1 MRPLLVVLSDQA
13 EHTSQELVIKLSELY
28 NLSQDQRSALLPSGK
43 QPIMTNRVGWAR
55 TYMSKAKLIETT
67 RRGAYR
73 ITPEGLNFLHANQLI
88 NTRTLYSVPE
98 FANWQSASKVAIEA
112 PSISEPGAGLAI
124 TKTPQELLDES
135 FSQIR
140 EELASELLERVKQC
154 SPAAFERIVVDLI
167 LQMGYGG
174 FRKDAG
180 SIVGKSGDGG
190 IDGIIKEDKLGLD
203 MIYIQAKK
211 WENQVTISSVR
222 DFAGSLLSHKAKK
235 GIFITTATFPASAYE
250 FVKNIEH
257 KIVLIDGKE
266 LAQLM
271 IEFNVGASVKDIYE
285 LKRIDTDYFE
295 EL

>member
-1 MRPLLVVLSDQA
+1 MKDREV
-13 EHTSQELVIKLSELY
+13 
-28 NLSQDQRSALLPSGK
+28 LPSGK
-43 QPIMTNRVGWAR
+43 QPIMTDRDGWAR
-55 TYMSKAKLIETT
+55 TTCQQLNSCETI

-73 ITPEGLNFLHANQLI
+73 ITTEDLPDSTGYNFFFSAPAF
-88 NTRTLYSVPE
+88 S
-98 FANWQSASKVAIEA
+98 NWQNSSKVSTEVL
-112 PSISEPGAGLAI
+112 STNETGSTLSVD
-124 TKTPQELLDES
+124 KTPQELLDES

-235 GIFITTATFPASAYE
+235 GIFITTATFPNSAHD
-250 FVKNIEH
+250 FVRNIEH

-266 LAQLM
+266 LAQLL
-271 IEFNVGASVKDIYE
+271 IEFNVGASVKEVYE